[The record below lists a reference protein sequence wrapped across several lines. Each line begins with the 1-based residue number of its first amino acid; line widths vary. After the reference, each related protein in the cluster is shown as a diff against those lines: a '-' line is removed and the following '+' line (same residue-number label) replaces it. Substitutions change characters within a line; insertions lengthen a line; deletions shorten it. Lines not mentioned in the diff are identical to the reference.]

1 MEMYFKR
8 MKDEWT
14 GLVEQADPPI
24 RAKAAEIA
32 VAHAHYLSIEF
43 YRIVRIDPHAEEFL
57 SNEQVERQLK
67 SAMERWIINVLSAQV
82 DDVERLIQIQ
92 HTVAEVHARI
102 GIPVEIVEMGF
113 RVLKKILYPVI
124 FSSDYSA
131 AEKLQVYHFSINS
144 IDIAMEVMTRAFTFS
159 DSSASKEDENY
170 RIFSLLENAEEEKER
185 QIASILSWEID
196 IIYKILLDSD
206 LGSSLPLSQADF
218 GLWFN
223 HKGRHYF
230 SGIAEVGHISR
241 LIQDFDGIFNQTMRN
256 TRNLNNRSL
265 RVKFLLQIRNTVSQI
280 ITLLRELFEE
290 VSRHEVGMD
299 VLTKLLNRRFLP
311 TIFKR
316 EIAHANRT
324 GTPLSVLIID
334 VDKFKEINDT
344 WGHNT
349 GDEILRKVSQAFYD
363 NVRSS
368 DYVFRYGGDEF
379 IIVLTEASENETL
392 RTAERIRSRV
402 EKTKLKAANGE
413 DIALSLSIGAAMF
426 NGHPDYERLIQIA
439 DEALY
444 IAKRFHGDLGTSIRT
459 GRPVLEE
466 LRIFFPATLELAF
479 GALLLAL
486 LIGIPLGILS
496 AVWRNR
502 WLDHLVRIMAIT
514 GISTPAF
521 WLGLGVI
528 VLFYGHLQI
537 LPSGGRLDDWLDPPT
552 HVTGFYLL
560 DALLEGNGEVFFNA
574 LQHLI
579 LPALTLAFVHLGIV
593 ARQIRSAMLEQ
604 LSEDYIRTARA
615 SGLPGWYIVL
625 CYALPNALIPSIT
638 VLGLALGDL
647 LYGAVLTETVFAWP
661 GMGAWVVTSIQALD
675 FPAVMGFAVVVS
687 FAYVLVNLVVDL
699 LYLWIDPRIGR
710 GGGE

>member
-1 MEMYFKR
+1 MTFWSILR
-8 MKDEWT
+8 QRCW
-14 GLVEQADPPI
+14 GLVLVVAGVCVITFIISHLIPGDPARLLAGDRASDAIVENI
-24 RAKAAEIA
+24 RQQLGLDQPLY
-32 VAHAHYLSIEF
+32 VQF
-43 YRIVRIDPHAEEFL
+43 YRYV
-57 SNEQVERQLK
+57 
-67 SAMERWIINVLSAQV
+67 
-82 DDVERLIQIQ
+82 
-92 HTVAEVHARI
+92 
-102 GIPVEIVEMGF
+102 
-113 RVLKKILYPVI
+113 
-124 FSSDYSA
+124 
-131 AEKLQVYHFSINS
+131 
-144 IDIAMEVMTRAFTFS
+144 
-159 DSSASKEDENY
+159 
-170 RIFSLLENAEEEKER
+170 
-185 QIASILSWEID
+185 
-196 IIYKILLDSD
+196 SD
-206 LGSSLPLSQADF
+206 L
-218 GLWFN
+218 
-223 HKGRHYF
+223 
-230 SGIAEVGHISR
+230 
-241 LIQDFDGIFNQTMRN
+241 
-256 TRNLNNRSL
+256 
-265 RVKFLLQIRNTVSQI
+265 
-280 ITLLRELFEE
+280 
-290 VSRHEVGMD
+290 
-299 VLTKLLNRRFLP
+299 
-311 TIFKR
+311 
-316 EIAHANRT
+316 
-324 GTPLSVLIID
+324 
-334 VDKFKEINDT
+334 
-344 WGHNT
+344 
-349 GDEILRKVSQAFYD
+349 
-363 NVRSS
+363 
-368 DYVFRYGGDEF
+368 
-379 IIVLTEASENETL
+379 
-392 RTAERIRSRV
+392 
-402 EKTKLKAANGE
+402 
-413 DIALSLSIGAAMF
+413 
-426 NGHPDYERLIQIA
+426 
-439 DEALY
+439 
-444 IAKRFHGDLGTSIRT
+444 FHGDLGTSIRT

-486 LIGIPLGILS
+486 LIGIPLGMLS

-537 LPSGGRLDDWLDPPT
+537 LPGGGRLDDWLDPPT